1 MQQCSDTLPEFE
13 LSLVR
18 KPRSTYKVGTCPAV
32 AMYGQAVQCYDS
44 HAIPMSWKV
53 IVALAAVGMCV
64 TCRQTPQSALTTV
77 TILTGGIGGS
87 FYTFGEALS
96 RIYSRTV
103 PGILATAQSTV
114 ASVFVM
120 LAIHEFPE
128 WMLAPKAS
136 GTGMSSRT
144 DTA

>member
-13 LSLVR
+13 ISSVR

-32 AMYGQAVQCYDS
+32 AMYAQAVQCYDS

-77 TILTGGIGGS
+77 TILTGGIGVS
-87 FYTFGEALS
+87 FTLS
-96 RIYSRTV
+96 ARRSRAFIAE
-103 PGILATAQSTV
+103 PFQ
-114 ASVFVM
+114 AS
-120 LAIHEFPE
+120 
-128 WMLAPKAS
+128 W
-136 GTGMSSRT
+136 RQR
-144 DTA
+144 